1 MLNKIQSLIDA
12 GNTVVYQC
20 VRYKYAFVI
29 ARVIT
34 KQDKDLSVGFK
45 SAGHYDDPQRSDSK
59 ISIGGPTAES
69 KLFLVQTGD
78 KEYEVFDTEKN
89 YRTGKRVNK
98 PVDFDEQRKLHDSQ
112 LVYTYT
118 YDDKIVH
125 RKKEKIVRQ
134 KIGLTIR
141 PDLHEAPTAEKILE
155 LILWNSKQ
163 ENVSNLKF
171 ESVRPITEVNA
182 EM

>member
-1 MLNKIQSLIDA
+1 M
-12 GNTVVYQC
+12 
-20 VRYKYAFVI
+20 
-29 ARVIT
+29 
-34 KQDKDLSVGFK
+34 
-45 SAGHYDDPQRSDSK
+45 
-59 ISIGGPTAES
+59 
-69 KLFLVQTGD
+69 
-78 KEYEVFDTEKN
+78 
-89 YRTGKRVNK
+89 NK

-125 RKKEKIVRQ
+125 CKKEKIVRQ

-141 PDLHEAPTAEKILE
+141 PDLHEAPTAEKIME